1 MGPVRLV
8 SIAAALA
15 AGGLAVALTAGA
27 AGAQGS
33 DPPLRAQRWLAPKTD
48 VVAALTR
55 APAEC
60 LTLPADPARRLSVE
74 VGRAAFRTPVVL
86 GGQAARAGIACENC
100 HRSGRTNPDFLF
112 PGVSGAPGTAD
123 VTSSLFS
130 THRGD
135 GIDNP
140 KPIPDLGGE
149 KAKLKIAQAPEGH
162 ALETFIHG
170 LVTEEFDGPEPAPAV
185 LQGLAD
191 YVRALSPMACPK
203 TPTAPVTL
211 AGLMDDTRRALGAA
225 GALIERG
232 DRPAAATMVAA
243 ARARLFLIDE
253 RYAGPA
259 LAADRE
265 RLRAADRQL
274 AEVAEAVRTSAP
286 DARARLSAWRAQSPV
301 LEAVLAR
308 DERRSLF
315 DGRRLAAAVQG
326 RLPGKAS

>member
-1 MGPVRLV
+1 VRPAG
-8 SIAAALA
+8 IAAALA
-15 AGGLAVALTAGA
+15 AGAALAAPGGDAPIRTL
-27 AGAQGS
+27 
-33 DPPLRAQRWLAPKTD
+33 RWLAPGADAVT
-48 VVAALTR
+48 ALTR
-55 APAEC
+55 SPAEC
-60 LTLPADPARRLSVE
+60 LTLPADTARRLSVE

-86 GGQAARAGIACENC
+86 GGQAARAGIACETC

-140 KPIPDLGGE
+140 KPIPDLGGP
-149 KAKLKIAQAPEGH
+149 KGRLKIAQAPEAH
-162 ALETFIHG
+162 ALEPFIHG
-170 LVTEEFDGPEPAPAV
+170 LITEEIDGPEPAPAV

-191 YVRALSPMACPK
+191 YVRALSPQACPRS
-203 TPTAPVTL
+203 PTTPVTL
-211 AGLMDDTRRALGAA
+211 AGLMDDARRALAAA
-225 GALIERG
+225 GALVDRG
-232 DRPAAATMVAA
+232 DRPAAATLVAA

-265 RLRAADRQL
+265 RLRAADRGL
-274 AEVAEAVRTSAP
+274 GEIAELVRSGAP
-286 DARARLSAWRAQSPV
+286 EARARLSAWRAQSPV
-301 LEAVLAR
+301 LEANLAR
-308 DERRSLF
+308 DEARSLF
-315 DGRRLAAAVQG
+315 DRRRLAAAVQG